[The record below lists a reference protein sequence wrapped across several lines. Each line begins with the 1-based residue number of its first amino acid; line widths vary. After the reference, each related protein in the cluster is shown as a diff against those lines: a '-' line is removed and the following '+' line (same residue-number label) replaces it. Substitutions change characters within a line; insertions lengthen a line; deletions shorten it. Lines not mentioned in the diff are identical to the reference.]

1 MVTDCYALEDRV
13 ATHFAVMGSLAGLR
27 VAGGLAL
34 WSATDERLVAAGA
47 TAGVTVVRVDRAGDV
62 LESLGSRE
70 PMAMTAS
77 TAIMARLRS
86 SSVTV
91 AS

>member
-1 MVTDCYALEDRV
+1 VVITDCYALEDRV
-13 ATHFAVMGSLAGLR
+13 AIHFAVMGSLPGLG

-34 WSATDERLVAAGA
+34 WPATDERLVVAGA
-47 TAGVTVVRVDRAGDV
+47 TAGVTVRVGRAGDV

-77 TAIMARLRS
+77 TAMMARLKS
-86 SSVTV
+86 SSVTA